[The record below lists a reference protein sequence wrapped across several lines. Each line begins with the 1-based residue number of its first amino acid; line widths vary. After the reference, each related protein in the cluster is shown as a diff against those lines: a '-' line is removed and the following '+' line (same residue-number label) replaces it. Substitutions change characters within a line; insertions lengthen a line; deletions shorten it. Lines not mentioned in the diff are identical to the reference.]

1 MAMRKPYYLR
11 FIEGDDPD
19 NKSGQAS
26 GGGAGSGSGS
36 DKDHGFPKDT
46 PLAEMSVEQREAYWK
61 FHARQHEG
69 VAKSRA
75 DYDQQ
80 KADAEKWRKHQED
93 NKAPDQKVVDQAAEK
108 ARLDERTKLAP
119 RLVAAEFKALSA
131 GDIPKELLDGFLE
144 DVDYTKYLDANGD
157 IDTAK
162 VQKRVDALNP
172 VKSQQR
178 KPNHQGYR
186 PNDGATS
193 VAVGRDLFAS
203 RNNKDKKG

>member
-1 MAMRKPYYLR
+1 MAMRKPHFLMLAD
-11 FIEGDDPD
+11 GDPD
-19 NKSGQAS
+19 EQKQTS
-26 GGGAGSGSGS
+26 GGSGNASGS

-46 PLAEMSVEQREAYWK
+46 PLVEMTTEQQLAYWK

-80 KADAEKWRKHQED
+80 KAAAEEWRKYQEE

-108 ARLDERTKLAP
+108 ARLEERTKLAP

-131 GDIPKELLDGFLE
+131 GEVPKELLDGFLE
-144 DVDYTKYLDANGD
+144 DVDYTKYLDANGE

-162 VQKRVDALNP
+162 VQKRVDALKP
-172 VKSQQR
+172 KGQQQR
-178 KPNHQGYR
+178 KPTHQGYR
-186 PNDGATS
+186 PTDGATS
-193 VAVGRDLFAS
+193 VAVGRDLYAS
-203 RNNKDKKG
+203 RNNKNQKG

>member
-1 MAMRKPYYLR
+1 MAMRKPHFLM
-11 FIEGDDPD
+11 FTEGDPD
-19 NKSGQAS
+19 DKGQTS
-26 GGGAGSGSGS
+26 GGSGNASGS

-46 PLAEMSVEQREAYWK
+46 PLVEMTTEQQLAYWK

-80 KADAEKWRKHQED
+80 KAAADAWRKYQED
-93 NKAPDQKVVDQAAEK
+93 NKAPDQKVVDQAAEQ
-108 ARLDERTKLAP
+108 ARLEERTKLAP
-119 RLVAAEFKALSA
+119 RLVAAEFKALAA

-162 VQKRVDALNP
+162 VQKRVDALKPAKGNP
-172 VKSQQR
+172 QQR
-178 KPNHQGYR
+178 KSNHQGYR
-186 PNDGATS
+186 PADGATS
-193 VAVGRDLFAS
+193 VAVGRDLYAS
-203 RNNKDKKG
+203 RHNKNQKG

>member
-1 MAMRKPYYLR
+1 MAMRKPHFLM
-11 FIEGDDPD
+11 FAEGDNPEEQ
-19 NKSGQAS
+19 KPS
-26 GGGAGSGSGS
+26 GGSGNASGS

-46 PLAEMSVEQREAYWK
+46 PLVEMSTEQQLAYWK
-61 FHARQHEG
+61 YHARQHEG

-80 KADAEKWRKHQED
+80 KADADAWRKYQED

-131 GDIPKELLDGFLE
+131 GEIPKELLDGFLE

-157 IDTAK
+157 IDTTK
-162 VQKRVDALNP
+162 VQKRVDALKP
-172 VKSQQR
+172 KQTQR

-186 PNDGATS
+186 PSDGATS
-193 VAVGRDLFAS
+193 VSVGRDLYAA
-203 RNNKDKKG
+203 RNLKNQKG

>member
-1 MAMRKPYYLR
+1 MAMRKPHFLM
-11 FIEGDDPD
+11 FADGDPD
-19 NKSGQAS
+19 EQKPS
-26 GGGAGSGSGS
+26 GGSGNASGS

-46 PLAEMSVEQREAYWK
+46 PLVEMTTEQQLAYWK

-80 KADAEKWRKHQED
+80 KAAAEEWRKYQEE

-108 ARLDERTKLAP
+108 ARLEERTKLAP
-119 RLVAAEFKALSA
+119 RLVAAEFKALAA
-131 GDIPKELLDGFLE
+131 GEIPKELLDGFLE

-157 IDTAK
+157 IDTGK
-162 VQKRVDALNP
+162 VQKRVDALKP
-172 VKSQQR
+172 KQSQQR

-186 PNDGATS
+186 PSDGATS
-193 VAVGRDLFAS
+193 VAVGRDLYAS
-203 RNNKDKKG
+203 RNNKKG